1 MRHEEVIKI
10 YEKML
15 ESAADKLIKNP
26 IYDVDSTGQ
35 LHDIIVAKSVIE
47 WIMEEDGEN
56 WKEELEKIINK
67 EGEK

>member
-26 IYDVDSTGQ
+26 YV
-35 LHDIIVAKSVIE
+35 LFY
-47 WIMEEDGEN
+47 
-56 WKEELEKIINK
+56 L
-67 EGEK
+67 